1 MDPSEQQILL
11 LSTILQ
17 LEKRARSAKD
27 LSELI
32 FIINNE
38 TLKCIRYRQAI
49 LCRKQRSGKI
59 RINAVSGVDRPD
71 SHAPYIR
78 FIKDLLQH
86 LARQPDN
93 RVIRPV
99 SEADLDPKFIAG
111 WKEWSCGY
119 GVFCP
124 LISPKEELVC
134 WVLFLRE
141 KEWEESETAIFER
154 LSSTYA
160 HAWMAISGR
169 SPWYGFL
176 QVRWVR
182 RIVQTGVLALLIWCL
197 LLPVRLSVL
206 APVEIVPRKPFLVTS
221 KMDGVID
228 TVPVQ
233 PNQGV
238 KTNQLL
244 FRLDDTVSR
253 NNYEVTRKS
262 LAVIEAEYKR
272 ARQKAFMDDE
282 SRARILYL
290 KARIE
295 QKSAEVA
302 YLADVLKQGEVR
314 AERDGIV
321 VFSDV
326 NDWLGKPVVTG
337 EKVMSI
343 ADPGQVEAEV
353 LLPVADAINLEPGAD
368 VLIFLN
374 VAPDRPLLATLR
386 QASYEAAITP
396 EGVLSFRLKV
406 TIDPGESVPR
416 IGLRGTAKLYGKEVT
431 VFYYLMRRPLIA
443 IRQTLGV

>member
-1 MDPSEQQILL
+1 
-11 LSTILQ
+11 
-17 LEKRARSAKD
+17 R
-27 LSELI
+27 
-32 FIINNE
+32 II
-38 TLKCIRYRQAI
+38 
-49 LCRKQRSGKI
+49 
-59 RINAVSGVDRPD
+59 
-71 SHAPYIR
+71 
-78 FIKDLLQH
+78 
-86 LARQPDN
+86 
-93 RVIRPV
+93 
-99 SEADLDPKFIAG
+99 
-111 WKEWSCGY
+111 
-119 GVFCP
+119 
-124 LISPKEELVC
+124 
-134 WVLFLRE
+134 
-141 KEWEESETAIFER
+141 
-154 LSSTYA
+154 
-160 HAWMAISGR
+160 
-169 SPWYGFL
+169 
-176 QVRWVR
+176 
-182 RIVQTGVLALLIWCL
+182 QTGVLALLIWCL

-238 KTNQLL
+238 KTDQLL

-262 LAVIEAEYKR
+262 LAVIEAEYNR
-272 ARQKAFMDDE
+272 TRQKAFMDDE